1 MTSSHPCVLTVLF
14 ALLVFPSISGHTH
27 PWCIFIK
34 KRTGPF
40 PAFRT
45 RQQARAFLPH
55 APRVVSS
62 PLPPPPNPAVVLNY
76 SHQAIPYLGNNR
88 DEPLLILPRFQTE
101 LLCFL
106 CELGVSRAAKV
117 SPPNPGRR
125 SSRPRGLRQPP
136 PCRGPSGVRR
146 PEGMPGSLPHTP
158 PSGPVFQYGFINTCL
173 ESLVKEEFGEETWE
187 RLR

>member
-45 RQQARAFLPH
+45 RQQARAFPPH

-146 PEGMPGSLPHTP
+146 GCRAPFLTP

>member
-1 MTSSHPCVLTVLF
+1 MSSLSSL
-14 ALLVFPSISGHTH
+14 PSRYFLQFLCLPQGHTH

-45 RQQARAFLPH
+45 RQQARAFPPH

-158 PSGPVFQYGFINTCL
+158 PPLVLCSSTDSSTPVW
-173 ESLVKEEFGEETWE
+173 S
-187 RLR
+187 RL